1 LNKLNRGPGSAQ
13 QHCALQRARDTGGRT
28 AEMPGARPEHST
40 SGGLLA
46 PAAERN
52 KDPILAVL
60 KRVLPERGTVLEI
73 ASGTGQHVVHFA
85 KAFPSLQ
92 WQPSDPDRHMH
103 GSIARWIEH
112 EGLANVQPPI
122 ALDVG
127 LEPWPV
133 DHAEAVICINM
144 IHIAPW
150 QATLDLMAGGGRALP
165 PGGVLVLYGPYRRFG
180 QHTADSNAAF
190 DAQLKATD
198 PQWGVRDLEAVLAV
212 ARQHGLAAEEI
223 VAMPAN
229 NFTVVLRKSSEG
241 DLD

>member
-1 LNKLNRGPGSAQ
+1 MAAHQSERRSDA
-13 QHCALQRARDTGGRT
+13 
-28 AEMPGARPEHST
+28 
-40 SGGLLA
+40 GLLA

-52 KDPILAVL
+52 KEAILAVL
-60 KRVLPERGTVLEI
+60 KRVLPERGRVLEI

-92 WQPSDPDRHMH
+92 WQPSDPDRNMH

-112 EGLANVQPPI
+112 DRLANVRPPI

-127 LEPWPV
+127 ITPWPV
-133 DHAEAVICINM
+133 DQADAVLCINM

-150 QATLDLMAGGGRALP
+150 QATLDLMAGAGRLLP
-165 PGGVLVLYGPYRRFG
+165 ADAVLVLYGPYRRFG

-190 DAQLKATD
+190 DAQLRATD
-198 PQWGVRDLEAVLAV
+198 PQWGVRDLEAVLDV
-212 ARQHGLAAEEI
+212 AHRHGLGKEEI

-229 NFTVVLRKSSEG
+229 NLTVVLRKSSAP
-241 DLD
+241 